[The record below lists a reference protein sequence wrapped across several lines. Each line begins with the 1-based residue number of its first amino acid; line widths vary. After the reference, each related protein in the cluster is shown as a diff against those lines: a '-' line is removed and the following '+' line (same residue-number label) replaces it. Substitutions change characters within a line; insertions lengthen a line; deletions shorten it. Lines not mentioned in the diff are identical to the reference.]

1 MSDIMSYLF
10 ETKAIK
16 FCEENKPFFLT
27 SGSISPY
34 FVNTHFLYGNEKE
47 ATEFLSYIDTLLED
61 RINLPKKVFEKVLV
75 QYENNTIYQYTINT
89 MIQAIKDNVNIDEID
104 YISGGERRDWYFS
117 NIIAYILKKPHL
129 TLFKDLEA
137 FVSPYDFSS
146 TEKITDL
153 SGKKVLNC
161 SDLVTAASNYVR
173 SWLPAIRNLNATL
186 PWTCYVVD
194 RKQGGTEV
202 LEKEG
207 VKTISLASVDI
218 SLFEKAYDLGIITS
232 SQLTMLK
239 EFYRDPNETMRNFL
253 IEHPEFLE
261 NALNADEKTRMRAH
275 LLIDNDLYNLKKA

>member
-10 ETKAIK
+10 ETKAVK

-27 SGSISPY
+27 SGTISPY

-61 RINLPKKVFEKVLV
+61 RVALPKKVFEKVLS
-75 QYENNTIYQYTINT
+75 QYENNTIFKYTIDA
-89 MIQAIKDNVNIDEID
+89 MIKSISENVSLDEID

-117 NIIAYILKKPHL
+117 NMIAYLLKKPHL
-129 TLFKDLEA
+129 TLFKDMEA

-146 TEKITDL
+146 TEKITDIK
-153 SGKKVLNC
+153 GKTVLNA

-173 SWLPAIRNLNATL
+173 SWIPAIENLNGKL
-186 PWTCYVVD
+186 LWTCYVVD

-207 VKTISLASVDI
+207 IKTIPLALVDNT
-218 SLFEKAYDLGIITS
+218 LFERAFELGIINNG
-232 SQLTMLK
+232 QLEMLK
-239 EFYRDPNETMRNFL
+239 GFYHEPYETMRNFL
-253 IEHPEFLE
+253 IQHPEFIE
-261 NALNADEKTRMRAH
+261 EALKSDNERTLKRVK
-275 LLIDNDLYNLKKA
+275 LLTEGNLYNL